1 LPQPL
6 FEAVGLFLNVM
17 KTRWL
22 IFSLLICVLTILL
35 LKTFVFNRQEKIS
48 QPDSNS
54 PVKSAPQLQ
63 PRRSGTLNAKLSPAK
78 PEFQVLADNILE
90 LINSNNP
97 ADINRVYNVLV
108 PNLVKMDPRAAAEF
122 SQSPAAEKWRADLMM
137 VVAQSWARLN
147 PDDAQDW
154 VSNLPNPPDDP
165 TERDT
170 MVSYVTFAVADMDP
184 GRAVQVLEQCPMN
197 KDRFEI
203 MVENLAQQWTDQ
215 NSIQPLVDLI
225 AKMPPSA
232 DRDGY
237 FARIANAMA
246 RSDVMQASE
255 IVSDDI
261 SPGPTQ
267 IDAAI
272 GVVKQLA
279 WNDKNLALEWVNSFP
294 PGEVHDRALKEWTE
308 TVAKREGKN

>member
-1 LPQPL
+1 
-6 FEAVGLFLNVM
+6 M

-22 IFSLLICVLTILL
+22 VFSLLICVLTILW
-35 LKTFVFNRQEKIS
+35 LKTARSKRGEQIS
-48 QPDSNS
+48 QPDANS
-54 PVKSAPQLQ
+54 PIKVTTQLW
-63 PRRSGTLNAKLSPAK
+63 PHRRSNLNANLLPSKS
-78 PEFQVLADNILE
+78 EFQVLADNILE
-90 LINSNNP
+90 LLSSNNP
-97 ADINRVYNVLV
+97 ADINKVYNVLV
-108 PNLVKMDPRAAAEF
+108 PNLVKMNPRAAAEF
-122 SQSPAAEKWRADLMM
+122 SQSPAAAKWRADLMM

-147 PDDAQDW
+147 PDDAQNW
-154 VSNLPNPPDDP
+154 VSNLPNPPGDP

-184 GRAVQVLEQCPMN
+184 ARAVQVLEQCPIN

-215 NSIQPLVDLI
+215 NNLQPLVDLI

-261 SPGPTQ
+261 TPGPAQ
-267 IDAAI
+267 VDAAMSI
-272 GVVKQLA
+272 VRQLA
-279 WNDKNLALEWVNSFP
+279 WNDKNLALEWVDTFP
-294 PGEVHDRALKEWTE
+294 AGEVHDRALKEWTE
-308 TVAKREGKN
+308 TVAKRESKN

>member
-1 LPQPL
+1 
-6 FEAVGLFLNVM
+6 M
-17 KTRWL
+17 KNRWL
-22 IFSLLICVLTILL
+22 IFGLLSCVLTILL
-35 LKTFVFNRQEKIS
+35 LNTAAFQRRGQIS
-48 QPDSNS
+48 HPDSNS
-54 PVKSAPQLQ
+54 SAKTASRLQ
-63 PRRSGTLNAKLSPAK
+63 APRSGDLNANLPRSKS
-78 PEFQVLADNILE
+78 EFQVLADNILE
-90 LINSNNP
+90 LLSSNNP

-122 SQSPAAEKWRADLMM
+122 SQSPAAAKWRADLMM

-147 PDDAQDW
+147 PDDAQNW
-154 VSNLPNPPDDP
+154 VSNLTNPPDDP

-184 GRAVQVLEQCPMN
+184 ERAIRVLEQCPIN

-203 MVENLAQQWTDQ
+203 MVENLTQQWTDQ
-215 NSIQPLVDLI
+215 NSLQPLVDLI

-261 SPGPTQ
+261 TPGPAQ
-267 IDAAI
+267 VDAAMSI
-272 GVVKQLA
+272 VRQLA
-279 WNDKNLALEWVNSFP
+279 WNDKNLALEWVDTFP
-294 PGEVHDRALKEWTE
+294 AGEVHDRALKEWTE